1 MKSHFIPIPD
11 AAYMYLDNNV
21 EIVCMEVYH
30 FIDCH
35 IIIMGQHDMGI
46 VRDVTKSP

>member
-1 MKSHFIPIPD
+1 MLPIPD

-21 EIVCMEVYH
+21 EIAYMEVYH

-35 IIIMGQHDMGI
+35 IIWASMIWGL
-46 VRDVTKSP
+46 

>member
-1 MKSHFIPIPD
+1 
-11 AAYMYLDNNV
+11 MYLDNNV

-35 IIIMGQHDMGI
+35 IIIMGQYDMGI